1 MELRHIRYFI
11 AVAEELNFTRA
22 AEKLLIAQPPL
33 SRQIR
38 DLEDE
43 LGARLFERSSH
54 GLTLTAEGNAFLQY
68 ANQILYL
75 TERSKE
81 DILEMSKGLQ
91 GSIDI
96 ASVEGHAPRMLAEW
110 IADFRNSFPQIQCS
124 IWNGSTDEVIYRV
137 SSGLCDFGII
147 TEPHNA
153 EGVGSIPVYTEPWAA
168 LIPASDPLAS
178 VPGDSIQIED
188 LKERDLIIPSRESR
202 LREIQRWFPEENP
215 DLHIAC
221 RISHMLNAFELTR
234 KGVGISIY
242 PVSDNH
248 FSNDPDVVIKQIRPT
263 VLASYILVWNRSGKL
278 SPVASRFLQKL
289 HVLPHTATT
298 LFSLQKKY

>member
-137 SSGLCDFGII
+137 SNGLCDFGII

-153 EGVGSIPVYTEPWAA
+153 EGLCSIPVYTEPWAA

-178 VPGDSIQIED
+178 IPGDSIQIED

-248 FSNDPDVVIKQIRPT
+248 FSNDPDVVIKQIQPT

-278 SPVASRFLQKL
+278 SQVASRFIQNVCDLL
-289 HVLPHTATT
+289 ELSFPDSVNNC
-298 LFSLQKKY
+298 

>member
-96 ASVEGHAPRMLAEW
+96 ASVEGHAPRMLAQW

-137 SSGLCDFGII
+137 SNGLCDFGII

-153 EGVGSIPVYTEPWAA
+153 EGLCSIPLYTEPWAA

-178 VPGDSIQIED
+178 V
-188 LKERDLIIPSRESR
+188 
-202 LREIQRWFPEENP
+202 
-215 DLHIAC
+215 
-221 RISHMLNAFELTR
+221 
-234 KGVGISIY
+234 
-242 PVSDNH
+242 
-248 FSNDPDVVIKQIRPT
+248 
-263 VLASYILVWNRSGKL
+263 
-278 SPVASRFLQKL
+278 
-289 HVLPHTATT
+289 
-298 LFSLQKKY
+298 